1 MKLVKKDFEGRREGK
16 GLSVI
21 LMAHY
26 YSVQIPLAKNSK
38 IPLKTG
44 DDKNDTNCARFHKV
58 GTLFVKGVNS
68 YSLI

>member
-1 MKLVKKDFEGRREGK
+1 MKKDFEGRREGK

-21 LMAHY
+21 LMAIITLFKLLW
-26 YSVQIPLAKNSK
+26 QKISK